1 MNTSIL
7 LFIVIA
13 MAAMVSAGSYGHYG
27 HHSHH
32 SHHHGVKS
40 CVPRCQ
46 CPSGQYMSVSQ
57 NKCVSRVHHHHGGGY
72 QEIAA
77 IIQDI
82 AEMEARAY
90 LMKGNEITTN
100 QLLRIG

>member
-1 MNTSIL
+1 MHAL
-7 LFIVIA
+7 ALFT
-13 MAAMVSAGSYGHYG
+13 GS
-27 HHSHH
+27 
-32 SHHHGVKS
+32 GVKS

-77 IIQDI
+77 IIQGENI
-82 AEMEARAY
+82 HVH
-90 LMKGNEITTN
+90 GNGRCYTTIK
-100 QLLRIG
+100 QLSLILIVIILVCRYCRNGSPCLSDEG